1 MMTLGDSFGGWE
13 VLIFIAF
20 AVLAAVGGYFGH
32 LAAKKRREALA
43 AKAAELGLSFFHGRD
58 TGYDEEYAHFELFA
72 RGFGRAAY
80 NTMSG
85 RVEVGG
91 HEMLCKMG
99 DFTYKTREGSG
110 KNRRTVTH
118 RFSYMILH
126 LPWGAAMPDLLIR
139 KEGFFDKIG
148 AAFGFDDI
156 DFESAE
162 FSRTYCVKSAN
173 KKFAYDVCHQ
183 RMIEFLMETGPS
195 SVDIERGRLCMTDGS
210 RVWKPEA
217 FGYTLGWA
225 NDFVGRWPDFVVKD
239 LNEGRIS

>member
-1 MMTLGDSFGGWE
+1 MVTIGDSFVGWQ

-20 AVLAAVGGYFGH
+20 AVLAGVGAYFGH

-43 AKAAELGLSFFHGRD
+43 AQARALGLTFHPGRD
-58 TGYDEEYAHFELFA
+58 TGHDEAYAHFELFA

-80 NTMSG
+80 NTMWGSVDIG
-85 RVEVGG
+85 TYHVE
-91 HEMLCKMG
+91 CKMG

-126 LPWGAAMPDLLIR
+126 LPWGGMPDLLIR

-148 AAFGFDDI
+148 SAFGFDDI

-162 FSRTYCVKSAN
+162 FSRAYCVKSAN
-173 KKFAYDVCHQ
+173 RKFAYDVCHP

-217 FGYTLGWA
+217 FGFTVSWA
-225 NDFVGRWPDFVVKD
+225 KGFLERWPDFVVKD
-239 LNEGRIS
+239 LNEGRIA